1 MSFDLT
7 ESRWERID
15 PLKKLISI
23 ISELNLDL
31 DNAPEENIKKFADY
45 YINFTVIDDLKK
57 WCVSLLKKEKFLMSD
72 LKSIVKLMFYVG
84 VLFRCGMKVNSFT
97 GINATKTILKIDEA
111 IEKALRQIVSRKEE
125 VLMKNGK
132 RVSQNLRRF

>member
-1 MSFDLT
+1 MSHDLIGFK
-7 ESRWERID
+7 RVRAD
-15 PLKKLISI
+15 PLEKLISV

-31 DNAPEENIKKFADY
+31 DNAPEANIKRFADY

-111 IEKALRQIVSRKEE
+111 IEKSLKQIVSRKEE

-132 RVSQNLRRF
+132 EMSQNLRRF

>member
-7 ESRWERID
+7 GFRRERID
-15 PLKKLISI
+15 PLEKLISV
-23 ISELNLDL
+23 ISELDLDL
-31 DNAPEENIKKFADY
+31 EDAPEANIKKFADY

-72 LKSIVKLMFYVG
+72 LKSIVKLMFYAG

-97 GINATKTILKIDEA
+97 GINATKTILRIDEG
-111 IEKALRQIVSRKEE
+111 IEKALKQIVSHNKED
-125 VLMKNGK
+125 LMKNDK
-132 RVSQNLRRF
+132 RVSQNLGEF